1 MIGVVSYLLI
11 NFWFTRI
18 QANKAAILAFTMNR
32 VGALRGRISLLCLKL
47 SNSGD
52 TLKLLIPSY
61 SRKAISGQNNYLGM
75 VTSQEMNESEMGY
88 RGSKSEFL
96 MNSVKEQRVDGSW
109 SNYLLNNSFLRYTL
123 MGGESR
129 YQVKIPSKQL
139 NIKKFSTLNSSLPIN
154 PWFITGLIDAEGSFS
169 VIIDKNK
176 SRKLGWRVQTKFQLG
191 MHLRDILLITKVKD
205 FFGGIGS
212 IHISQPLKKVN
223 YSVDSILDLT
233 KLIVHLEN
241 YPLHTQKA
249 ADFILFKEVIILMKN
264 KYHLSNE
271 GLNKIVNIKASLNLG
286 LSEFL
291 KSEFLNFTPVERPI
305 IKTESISDSN
315 WVAGFVSG
323 EGNFDVRITEQK
335 SNKIGSRVQL
345 RFRVNQHI
353 RDIKLL
359 ELLVLYLGGNLYK
372 YPDNNAVVLTIVKFS
387 DIINKII
394 PYFEKNPIIG
404 VKQLDFNDW
413 CVIAELMK
421 KGSHLTVEGLNLI
434 REIKSGMNTGR
445 K

>member
-1 MIGVVSYLLI
+1 
-11 NFWFTRI
+11 
-18 QANKAAILAFTMNR
+18 
-32 VGALRGRISLLCLKL
+32 
-47 SNSGD
+47 
-52 TLKLLIPSY
+52 
-61 SRKAISGQNNYLGM
+61 
-75 VTSQEMNESEMGY
+75 
-88 RGSKSEFL
+88 
-96 MNSVKEQRVDGSW
+96 
-109 SNYLLNNSFLRYTL
+109 
-123 MGGESR
+123 
-129 YQVKIPSKQL
+129 
-139 NIKKFSTLNSSLPIN
+139 
-154 PWFITGLIDAEGSFS
+154 
-169 VIIDKNK
+169 
-176 SRKLGWRVQTKFQLG
+176 
-191 MHLRDILLITKVKD
+191 MHLRDILLITKVND

-212 IHISQPLKKVN
+212 IHINQPLKKVN
-223 YSVDSILDLT
+223 YSVDSIQDLT
-233 KLIVHLEN
+233 KLIAHFEN
-241 YPLHTQKA
+241 YPLLSQKR

-271 GLNKIVNIKASLNLG
+271 GLNQIINIKASMNLG

-291 KSEFLNFTPVERPI
+291 KSEFLNFSPVERPI

-315 WVAGFVSG
+315 WIAGFVSG

-353 RDIKLL
+353 RDIKLM

-413 CVIAELMK
+413 
-421 KGSHLTVEGLNLI
+421 
-434 REIKSGMNTGR
+434 
-445 K
+445 

>member
-1 MIGVVSYLLI
+1 
-11 NFWFTRI
+11 
-18 QANKAAILAFTMNR
+18 
-32 VGALRGRISLLCLKL
+32 
-47 SNSGD
+47 
-52 TLKLLIPSY
+52 
-61 SRKAISGQNNYLGM
+61 
-75 VTSQEMNESEMGY
+75 
-88 RGSKSEFL
+88 
-96 MNSVKEQRVDGSW
+96 
-109 SNYLLNNSFLRYTL
+109 
-123 MGGESR
+123 
-129 YQVKIPSKQL
+129 
-139 NIKKFSTLNSSLPIN
+139 
-154 PWFITGLIDAEGSFS
+154 
-169 VIIDKNK
+169 
-176 SRKLGWRVQTKFQLG
+176 

-212 IHISQPLKKVN
+212 IHINQPLKKVN
-223 YSVDSILDLT
+223 YSVDSIQDLT
-233 KLIVHLEN
+233 KLIAHFEN
-241 YPLHTQKA
+241 YPLLSQKR

-271 GLNKIVNIKASLNLG
+271 GLNQIINIKASMNLG

-291 KSEFLNFTPVERPI
+291 KSEFLNFSPVERPI

-315 WVAGFVSG
+315 WIAGFVSG

-353 RDIKLL
+353 RDIKLM

-387 DIINKII
+387 DIINKIV

-421 KGSHLTVEGLNLI
+421 KGSHLTVEGLKLI
-434 REIKSGMNTGR
+434 REIKCGMNTGR